1 MTVWSIVHFH
11 DETLEVKRLYTVED
25 SQSLWEPED
34 TFNNPREINKSPV
47 IQAYQSPQANGFGLR
62 PQQAE
67 SSGIAQL
74 QEANFSPSNVL
85 GGLHEPSFAA
95 NNSPEEWSGL
105 PSQVFSFTEREAVL
119 MRNFID
125 NMALWVCEPVV

>member
-1 MTVWSIVHFH
+1 MTEWSIVHFH

-34 TFNNPREINKSPV
+34 TFNYSHEINKNPA
-47 IQAYQSPQANGFGLR
+47 IQAYQSPKANGFGLR
-62 PQQAE
+62 QQQAE
-67 SSGIAQL
+67 SLGIAQFHG
-74 QEANFSPSNVL
+74 ANFSPSNAL

-95 NNSPEEWSGL
+95 NNSSEEWSSL